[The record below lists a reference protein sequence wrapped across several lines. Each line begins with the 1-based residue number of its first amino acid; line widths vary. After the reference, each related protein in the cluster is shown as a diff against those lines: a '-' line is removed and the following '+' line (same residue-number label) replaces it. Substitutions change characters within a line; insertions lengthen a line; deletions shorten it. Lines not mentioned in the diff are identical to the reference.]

1 MNFQIPISG
10 NQKQMESKFE
20 NENIEESKSSAEE
33 ETLKPRRIL
42 RRRKIIEESSTDT
55 EGTK

>member
-1 MNFQIPISG
+1 VNFQIPISG